1 MDFGV
6 FFFSFALFPVLIFLY
21 ALRILRQRINDP
33 KSRRLATVSTA
44 IIMVFAPMV
53 ITGFMTLESM
63 VDPEFMGRSFINPD
77 GAGPF
82 EIYMFALDQT
92 LKGTMFDVME
102 TFHFSIA
109 QLEHKCDSTLFC
121 VALLLYRTAVGAALS
136 IFLLTWFLRLQLWG
150 GRLFGSKKVDDGVS
164 DQVAD

>member
-1 MDFGV
+1 M
-6 FFFSFALFPVLIFLY
+6 ALE
-21 ALRILRQRINDP
+21 A
-33 KSRRLATVSTA
+33 
-44 IIMVFAPMV
+44 
-53 ITGFMTLESM
+53 M
-63 VDPEFMGRSFINPD
+63 VDPEFMDRSFVNPD

-109 QLEHKCDSTLFC
+109 QLEHKCDSKLFC

-150 GRLFGSKKVDDGVS
+150 GKLFGSKRADEGVS
-164 DQVAD
+164 DQGAD

>member
-1 MDFGV
+1 
-6 FFFSFALFPVLIFLY
+6 
-21 ALRILRQRINDP
+21 
-33 KSRRLATVSTA
+33 
-44 IIMVFAPMV
+44 
-53 ITGFMTLESM
+53 
-63 VDPEFMGRSFINPD
+63 
-77 GAGPF
+77 
-82 EIYMFALDQT
+82 MFALDQT

-150 GRLFGSKKVDDGVS
+150 GKLFGSKKVDEGVS
-164 DQVAD
+164 DQGAD